1 MARIVQRSFAS
12 GELAPEFWGQQ
23 DQDFYRSGAKSLRN
37 VVVTKEGALRKR
49 SGLEH
54 LAAVARRVIHALGA
68 LQQARRGLELAVGG
82 EGHPEVIGRGV
93 GMEIL

>member
-23 DQDFYRSGAKSLRN
+23 DQDFYRTGAKSLRN
-37 VVVTKEGALRKR
+37 VVVTKEGSLRKR

-54 LAAVARRVIHALGA
+54 LAAVAGGERLVRFGASDGADFVIVFSGGI
-68 LQQARRGLELAVGG
+68 RIFRGLCEF
-82 EGHPEVIGRGV
+82 
-93 GMEIL
+93 